1 MALEAITIEPKRKAD
16 ACIIWLHGLGADGS
30 DFVDVVPH
38 LGLSEQHAI
47 EFIFPH
53 APHRPI
59 TINAGY
65 MMPGWYDIVAI
76 DDKAPQDEKGI
87 KQSEQELREIIQ
99 LAISRGI
106 PSQRILLMGFSQG
119 GALAIHTALRFEQ
132 PLAGVGVLSAYLPLH
147 DAIAKEKHAANES
160 ISIFMAHGLNDS
172 IVPYRL
178 GQQSF
183 TWLQNAGYSPS
194 WHTYSMEHTVCMQE
208 LADIGHWINRQLP
221 LI

>member
-87 KQSEQELREIIQ
+87 KQ
-99 LAISRGI
+99 
-106 PSQRILLMGFSQG
+106 
-119 GALAIHTALRFEQ
+119 
-132 PLAGVGVLSAYLPLH
+132 
-147 DAIAKEKHAANES
+147 
-160 ISIFMAHGLNDS
+160 NDPFN
-172 IVPYRL
+172 IK
-178 GQQSF
+178 
-183 TWLQNAGYSPS
+183 
-194 WHTYSMEHTVCMQE
+194 
-208 LADIGHWINRQLP
+208 
-221 LI
+221 